1 MKGGKPKAKQSQHL
15 LLCGE
20 EAERP
25 TEGRNLLQ
33 RNLIMIGLKNLSKY
47 KYFENNSFSFEL

>member
-47 KYFENNSFSFEL
+47 KYFDSSFSFEL